1 MSLLIMVSSIQ
12 WFFFV
17 VAQGNDSQPYV
28 PTLRDHKLLD
38 QSEVFLMRIAKQWNK
53 ELLVSIIWRCQTA
66 LDELENPQSQYVL
79 YQISKTAEKA
89 FAYAVTQ
96 ESRPVPPEVSEEN
109 IPTSR
114 KTLYV
119 QYHDLLNNPDP
130 IPQQCITYYDQIDQL
145 AKKMDFP
152 TPLIIATRFK
162 EHSCYLSNPKNGRG
176 NFQITSKYYEPGEIT
191 IDEFLYQAEEFITFS
206 RNKWD
211 RYDKLQM
218 FDEIPVSLSY
228 NTIDLLSIQKH
239 AVLYNGLYAGTTPQN
254 SSYANAYF
262 GTWWTGRDGI
272 VATVLKAIEEQM
284 K

>member
-1 MSLLIMVSSIQ
+1 M
-12 WFFFV
+12 
-17 VAQGNDSQPYV
+17 
-28 PTLRDHKLLD
+28 
-38 QSEVFLMRIAKQWNK
+38 
-53 ELLVSIIWRCQTA
+53 
-66 LDELENPQSQYVL
+66 
-79 YQISKTAEKA
+79 
-89 FAYAVTQ
+89 
-96 ESRPVPPEVSEEN
+96 
-109 IPTSR
+109 
-114 KTLYV
+114 
-119 QYHDLLNNPDP
+119 LNNPDP

-262 GTWWTGRDGI
+262 GT
-272 VATVLKAIEEQM
+272 
-284 K
+284 